1 ARNVLAIAEHGRGP
15 HHPDITYSPGTNGSN
30 VTPSSEESAASLSP
44 PPCDWP
50 NLSKKE
56 WIPLRRPNF
65 PPRQY
70 AGLIAI
76 VIVLSKT
83 RPRPRQASKP
93 YDNGRASYQDMQ
105 KEPGSTTP
113 CLSKRN

>member
-1 ARNVLAIAEHGRGP
+1 LAIAEHGRGP
-15 HHPDITYSPGTNGSN
+15 HHPDVTSPGTNGSN
-30 VTPSSEESAASLSP
+30 LTPSSDESAASLSP
-44 PPCDWP
+44 PPCGWP

-70 AGLIAI
+70 SGLIAI
-76 VIVLSKT
+76 IVVLSNS

-93 YDNGRASYQDMQ
+93 TTMGAQVTRKQ
-105 KEPGSTTP
+105 KEPRSTRP
-113 CLSKRN
+113 CLSERK

>member
-1 ARNVLAIAEHGRGP
+1 MQMNGCTRNRAAQAIATPGNWITSETKYCARNVLAIAEHGRGP

-30 VTPSSEESAASLSP
+30 VTPSSDESAASLSL

-65 PPRQY
+65 PPQY

-76 VIVLSKT
+76 VIVLSK
-83 RPRPRQASKP
+83 
-93 YDNGRASYQDMQ
+93 
-105 KEPGSTTP
+105 
-113 CLSKRN
+113 